1 MRPQVFRLELYL
13 ENRQKQQSRC
23 IAGTGQV
30 DFGKLDLNKRRI
42 NHISHNVSLSTLL
55 SKCGRHVISS
65 IQNGCGSGRS
75 VASTNLSKIKLVIV
89 VLLGY
94 RVWFDLTVTS
104 LPFLKL
110 KCCFGH
116 VRFPRSLSEANGLL
130 DKVKDLI
137 SPCVIRIKCSVV
149 FR

>member
-1 MRPQVFRLELYL
+1 MQAPIFR
-13 ENRQKQQSRC
+13 
-23 IAGTGQV
+23 
-30 DFGKLDLNKRRI
+30 
-42 NHISHNVSLSTLL
+42 
-55 SKCGRHVISS
+55 
-65 IQNGCGSGRS
+65 
-75 VASTNLSKIKLVIV
+75 KIKLAMF

-94 RVWFDLTVTS
+94 RVSFDLTVTS

-137 SPCVIRIKCSVV
+137 SPCVIRIICSVV

>member
-1 MRPQVFRLELYL
+1 M
-13 ENRQKQQSRC
+13 
-23 IAGTGQV
+23 
-30 DFGKLDLNKRRI
+30 
-42 NHISHNVSLSTLL
+42 
-55 SKCGRHVISS
+55 ISS
-65 IQNGCGSGRS
+65 IQNGCGSGRR
-75 VASTNLSKIKLVIV
+75 VASTNLSKIRLVTF

-94 RVWFDLTVTS
+94 RVWFEITVTS
-104 LPFLKL
+104 LPLLKL

-116 VRFPRSLSEANGLL
+116 ASFPRSLSEANGLL